1 MFIKIISTKHQT
13 VKETI
18 IKKLILLSLKTKIKI
33 ANEKLPVEERVLDWQ
48 KYMNHKGK
56 LKYSTG
62 VFLSDVEPFPRLK
75 IMMLCD
81 ILMGLY
87 KEMPDKFKYKHIS
100 YEYTKYIMKI
110 VDENESI
117 IDIESKLP
125 NVASVEILI
134 ESLHNEV
141 SLLRNLISKMTG
153 SFRAFLKS
161 FFASYGK

>member
-1 MFIKIISTKHQT
+1 
-13 VKETI
+13 
-18 IKKLILLSLKTKIKI
+18 
-33 ANEKLPVEERVLDWQ
+33 VEERVLDWQ
-48 KYMNHKGK
+48 KYMKHKGK

-87 KEMPDKFKYKHIS
+87 KEIPEKLKYKHIS

-117 IDIESKLP
+117 VDIESKLP
-125 NVASVEILI
+125 NVSSVELLL

-141 SLLRNLISKMTG
+141 SLIRNIISKII
-153 SFRAFLKS
+153 FNF
-161 FFASYGK
+161 

>member
-1 MFIKIISTKHQT
+1 MK
-13 VKETI
+13 
-18 IKKLILLSLKTKIKI
+18 
-33 ANEKLPVEERVLDWQ
+33 
-48 KYMNHKGK
+48 HKGK

-81 ILMGLY
+81 ILMKLY
-87 KEMPDKFKYKHIS
+87 SEIPDKFKYKHIS

-117 IDIESKLP
+117 VDIESKLP
-125 NVASVEILI
+125 NVSSAEHLI

-141 SLLRNLISKMTG
+141 SLLRMCISKKY
-153 SFRAFLKS
+153 SEEFKIFIYLLIN
-161 FFASYGK
+161 FAQV

>member
-1 MFIKIISTKHQT
+1 MQ
-13 VKETI
+13 
-18 IKKLILLSLKTKIKI
+18 
-33 ANEKLPVEERVLDWQ
+33 
-48 KYMNHKGK
+48 HKGK

-117 IDIESKLP
+117 VDIESKLP
-125 NVASVEILI
+125 NVASVELLI

-141 SLLRNLISKMTG
+141 SLIRNLICKIKIDIMSCWLKTFFLFVSLFNYFEILAVKMWDMEEQDAAEEDRKY
-153 SFRAFLKS
+153 FYYVRIIE
-161 FFASYGK
+161 Y

>member
-1 MFIKIISTKHQT
+1 MQ
-13 VKETI
+13 
-18 IKKLILLSLKTKIKI
+18 
-33 ANEKLPVEERVLDWQ
+33 
-48 KYMNHKGK
+48 HKGK

-87 KEMPDKFKYKHIS
+87 KEIPDKLKYKHIS
-100 YEYTKYIMKI
+100 YEYAKYIMKI

-117 IDIESKLP
+117 VEIESKLP
-125 NVASVEILI
+125 NVASVELLI

-141 SLLRNLISKMTG
+141 SLLRSIICMKLLQFKFSIFQIWKIKQ
-153 SFRAFLKS
+153 FFKIFFCLKS
-161 FFASYGK
+161 YFLAVKMWEMEEQEAAEEDKKFFYYVRKKLNKIFFY